1 MPAEMMERAYEVTTP
16 ADTGAAKRVYTALN
30 LVGGDGRC
38 KPFFVPSS
46 IWMGINYERRRD

>member
-1 MPAEMMERAYEVTTP
+1 MMERAYEVTTP